1 VWELSDRHRL
11 EEKRLRYVL
20 KVQDEALQVQLV
32 RMIVDRNLS
41 AERVQRLV
49 ESGEL
54 TSVFAGY
61 DWAAERYSDEDILS
75 ERVANRWF
83 SLARQVPQAN
93 LTVVAD
99 EWLRRQTPE
108 EVRQQVAALRRLLEI
123 VEERVQD

>member
-1 VWELSDRHRL
+1 
-11 EEKRLRYVL
+11 VL

-32 RMIVDRNLS
+32 RMIVERNLS

-54 TSVFAGY
+54 TSLFAGY
-61 DWAAERYSDEDILS
+61 DWSSERDSGEDILS

-83 SLARQVPQAN
+83 SLAKQVPRAD
-93 LTVVAD
+93 LKMVAD

-108 EVRQQVAALRRLLEI
+108 EIREQVAALRRLLDL
-123 VEERVQD
+123 VEERVQE